1 MVFEVTFNF
10 VFIVTTASARWFVW
24 SVWVFGYFYIIW
36 NLEVLDKGWS
46 IILTWKT
53 YFVAVFAEKVIQ
65 KGHYI
70 LLNKLNRVRFKCK
83 GFLLNCRRS
92 TSQGQETDTEADE
105 ELHRDVK
112 TINRMIDLVHTL
124 QFYTDDLEEVNFV
137 RNTVWHLFGE
147 TRPNI

>member
-1 MVFEVTFNF
+1 M
-10 VFIVTTASARWFVW
+10 
-24 SVWVFGYFYIIW
+24 
-36 NLEVLDKGWS
+36 
-46 IILTWKT
+46 
-53 YFVAVFAEKVIQ
+53 AVFAEKVIQ

-70 LLNKLNRVRFKCK
+70 LLNKLNRVRFECK